1 MLALTACQSAF
12 DTFMQK
18 GDAAAHQG
26 KWPDAR
32 DAFAEAVKVNPQSA
46 PAHAKLGVAAWLA
59 ADRPLALKEWGEAV
73 ALEPTNAIAL
83 EGLGRASLEVG
94 DAGAVVSSLDKVAN
108 PTGTLRLTLVR
119 ALLARGAD
127 GDAVRALELAKAA
140 LTETPGDAEVQYALG
155 SAQIALKKY
164 ADAQATLDELQR
176 QHPKSSLGSYGLAR
190 LAAAQSRQTD
200 TLLHLK
206 EAKDVSG
213 SSWNSDRVA
222 ADPAFVFLAATPE
235 FKALVGK

>member
-1 MLALTACQSAF
+1 MFALTSCQSAF

-18 GDAAAHQG
+18 GDAAAHQN
-26 KWPDAR
+26 KWTDAR

-59 ADRPLALKEWGEAV
+59 GDRPLALKEWGETV
-73 ALEPTNAIAL
+73 ALEPTNALAL

-94 DAGAVVSSLDKVAN
+94 DAGAVVSSLDKVTN
-108 PTGTLRLTLVR
+108 PAGTLRLTLVR
-119 ALLARGAD
+119 ALLARGGD
-127 GDAVRALELAKAA
+127 GDAVRALELARAA
-140 LTETPGDAEVQYALG
+140 LTEAPTDAESQYVLG
-155 SAQIALKKY
+155 SSLIAVKKF

-176 QHPKSSLGSYGLAR
+176 QHPKSALGSYGLAR
-190 LAAAQSRQTD
+190 LAAAQSRSTD
-200 TLLHLK
+200 TLLHLR
-206 EAKDVSG
+206 EAKEVAG

-222 ADPAFVFLAATPE
+222 ADPAFAFLAATPE